1 MGKALTGAIVRSP
14 FNGCSARRRGLAQAQ
29 SQASS
34 PYPDVTLYL
43 VDTDVISADAP
54 SKRRASAAVILWMD
68 RHSDLLF
75 LSAITIAEIA
85 EGIAKAHR
93 EGARRKAT
101 ALAGWLEAVL
111 HLYGSR
117 VLPFDVAAARVAGRL
132 SDGARSKGHSPGLPD
147 LAIAAIASAHHLTVL
162 TGNLRHF
169 APLGVPAHNPF
180 EALPQG

>member
-1 MGKALTGAIVRSP
+1 V
-14 FNGCSARRRGLAQAQ
+14 
-29 SQASS
+29 
-34 PYPDVTLYL
+34 YL
-43 VDTDVISADAP
+43 VGTDVISAGAP
-54 SKRRASAAVILWMD
+54 SKRRASATLILWMD
-68 RHSDLLF
+68 RHSDRLF

-85 EGIAKAHR
+85 EGVAKAHR

-111 HLYGSR
+111 HLYGNR

-132 SDGARSKGHSPGLPD
+132 SDHARSKGAGFPD
-147 LAIAAIASAHHLTVL
+147 LAIAATASVYHLTVL

-180 EALPQG
+180 EALPEG